1 MVSILVRYLKYLDR
15 ILKMR
20 ALYLIVR
27 VTFSLNEALN
37 VFTSEPITTM
47 TPQKIRKKT
56 AWYLVDLDNA
66 RMSYGWFHAGG
77 ANFTY
82 SLYEYIQE
90 MDLQPGDT
98 VYTKEQQ
105 EEDLKTLL
113 KLMQKC

>member
-20 ALYLIVR
+20 ACVFDRESDFQLERSSKRTYLR
-27 VTFSLNEALN
+27 TNHHNDATKN
-37 VFTSEPITTM
+37 
-47 TPQKIRKKT
+47 KKKT

-98 VYTKEQQ
+98 DIPRNSKKKI
-105 EEDLKTLL
+105 LNAS
-113 KLMQKC
+113 